1 MGYHLA
7 LGLATGGYRTMPLHD
22 WSALLGWDGVHQV
35 WIVELLYWIKPRL
48 PAGYRAYIGTTP
60 TFAIGAPTE
69 ERPDVGVRGWAESD
83 HIPSPSAG
91 ESGAGTSG
99 PAEEPDEEVAVGTIA
114 ADTALLVEQKGR
126 LIAAIE
132 LVSPRNKDR
141 PSACTAYA
149 SAYAGYLLRGVH
161 LLLVDVHRRPASFS
175 FADRIAQELHLDQ
188 ASCSAPLAVAYRVG
202 ELAPGGGRFLAL
214 WRRHLSVGS
223 PLPTLGL
230 PLSVRESVP
239 VDLEAT
245 YRRATEAAYLS

>member
-1 MGYHLA
+1 
-7 LGLATGGYRTMPLHD
+7 MPLHD
-22 WSALLGWDGVHQV
+22 WSTLAGWDGVHQV

-69 ERPDVGVRGWAESD
+69 GRPDVGVRDWSGSD
-83 HIPSPSAG
+83 LPPSPSAG
-91 ESGAGTSG
+91 QVGDGTG
-99 PAEEPDEEVAVGTIA
+99 EPAEEPDEEIAVGTIA
-114 ADTALLVEQKGR
+114 GDTALLVEQQGR

-141 PSACTAYA
+141 PSACTAYT

-161 LLLVDVHRRPASFS
+161 LLFVDVHRRPVSFS
-175 FADRIAQELHLDQ
+175 FADRIAQELGWEQ
-188 ASCSAPLAVAYRVG
+188 PSCAAPFAVAYRVG
-202 ELAPGGGRFLAL
+202 EPAPSGGRFLAF
-214 WRRHLSVGS
+214 WRRPLAVGS
-223 PLPTLGL
+223 PLPAMRL

-245 YRRATEAAYLS
+245 YRRATEAAYLG